1 MFDIIVRNGYVVD
14 GTGSPRF
21 RADVGVKNGQIVEIG
36 ELGCEETKGDLEAR
50 GLMVAPGFIDMHSHS
65 DFSLLINPRAESKI
79 RQGITTEVVE
89 IAAAQ
94 QHL

>member
-79 RQGITTEVVE
+79 RQGTQQKSLE